1 MQLPVRKESLP
12 MAGALLAAAL
22 AGGTVAVIGAALV
35 GTGEHTTTIR
45 ELVQTPTNAPGTVSQ
60 TSQERPLTVRAIY
73 DRDAPGVVQV
83 TTTTKVKLPQT
94 DWFGNPFGPPGTEVQ
109 RSLGSGFVIDK
120 AGYIV
125 TNYHVVGNAQSVHVS
140 FSNNDS
146 MKAEVI
152 GKDPATDVAL
162 LKVEASSRALKPLSL
177 GDSDGI
183 HVGDQVAAIG
193 NPLGLD
199 RSITLG
205 IVSALHRS
213 LTSPEGTPI
222 DRVIQTDAALNH
234 GNSGGPLLNAEGKV
248 VGVSSAIST
257 GSTGGEGSIGIGF
270 AIPINTVS
278 DVVAE
283 LKAQGHVDHPY
294 LGVVTRPVSTTMA
307 RIFNLPV
314 QKGLL
319 VESVAAGSGADRAGL
334 HGGTDQVVVEG
345 ESYQLGGDVI
355 TKADGMAIA
364 TTEDLREIV
373 SQHKPGESLSV
384 VFYPS
389 TAHRGTA
396 PVKAEIKLGRQSPL
410 P

>member
-1 MQLPVRKESLP
+1 
-12 MAGALLAAAL
+12 MAGALLAAAI

-45 ELVQTPTNAPGTVSQ
+45 ELVPNPPSVAGDVSQ

-73 DRDAPGVVQV
+73 DHDAPGVVQV

-94 DWFGNPFGPPGTEVQ
+94 DWFGNPFGPSGTEVQ

-120 AGYIV
+120 AGFIV

-146 MKAEVI
+146 MKAEII

-162 LKVEASSRALKPLSL
+162 LKVEASSRALKPLPL

-234 GNSGGPLLNAEGKV
+234 GNSGGPLLNAQGQV

-257 GSTGGEGSIGIGF
+257 GDAGEGNIGIGF
-270 AIPINTVS
+270 AIPINTVR

-283 LKAQGHVDHPY
+283 LKAQGHVDHPS

-319 VESVAAGSGADRAGL
+319 IESVTAGSGADRAGL

-355 TKADGMAIA
+355 TKADGMAVS
-364 TTEDLREIV
+364 TTEGLREVV

-384 VFYPS
+384 VFY
-389 TAHRGTA
+389 RGTE

>member
-1 MQLPVRKESLP
+1 

-22 AGGTVAVIGAALV
+22 AGGTVAVIGAALF

-45 ELVQTPTNAPGTVSQ
+45 ELVPTPPSVTGDVSQ
-60 TSQERPLTVRAIY
+60 TSQARPLTVRAIY

-125 TNYHVVGNAQSVHVS
+125 TNYHVVGNAQSVKVS

-146 MKAEVI
+146 MKAEII

-234 GNSGGPLLNAEGKV
+234 GNSGGPLLNAQGQV

-257 GSTGGEGSIGIGF
+257 GDAGEGNIGIGF
-270 AIPINTVS
+270 AIPINTVR

-355 TKADGMAIA
+355 TKADGM
-364 TTEDLREIV
+364 TVTNTEGLREIV
-373 SQHKPGESLSV
+373 SQHKPGDSLSV
-384 VFYPS
+384 VFY
-389 TAHRGTA
+389 RGTE

>member
-1 MQLPVRKESLP
+1 
-12 MAGALLAAAL
+12 MAGALFVAAL
-22 AGGTVAVIGAALV
+22 AGGTVAVVGAALV
-35 GTGEHTTTIR
+35 GTGEHTTTVR
-45 ELVQTPTNAPGTVSQ
+45 EIVQQEPLSQSNVSQ
-60 TSQERPLTVRAIY
+60 ADQGRRLTVRDIY
-73 DRDAPGVVQV
+73 KLDAPGVVQV

-94 DWFGNPFGPPGTEVQ
+94 DWLGNPFGIRGTEVQ

-125 TNYHVVGNAQSVHVS
+125 TNYHVVGGARTVQVS

-146 MKAEVI
+146 MNAKII
-152 GKDPATDVAL
+152 GKDPATDIAL
-162 LKVEASSRALKPLSL
+162 LKVQASSRALKALDL
-177 GDSDGI
+177 GNSDNVE
-183 HVGDQVAAIG
+183 VGDEVAAIG

-234 GNSGGPLLNAEGKV
+234 GNSGGPLLNAQGQV
-248 VGVSSAIST
+248 VGVSSAVST
-257 GSTGGEGSIGIGF
+257 ENAAEGNTGIGF
-270 AIPINTVS
+270 AIPINTVR

-294 LGVVTRPVSTTMA
+294 IGVVTRPVTSTIA
-307 RIFNLPV
+307 RISNLPV

-334 HGGTDQVVVEG
+334 RGGTSQVVVEG

-355 TKADGMAIA
+355 TRADGMAVS
-364 TTEDLREIV
+364 TMEGLREIV

-384 VFYPS
+384 EFY
-389 TAHRGTA
+389 RGTE
-396 PVKAEIKLGRQSPL
+396 PLKADIKLGRQSPL

>member
-1 MQLPVRKESLP
+1 
-12 MAGALLAAAL
+12 MAGALLLAAL

-35 GTGEHTTTIR
+35 GTGDHTTTIR
-45 ELVQTPTNAPGTVSQ
+45 EFVQPPPNLPGNVAQ
-60 TSQERPLTVRAIY
+60 TSQDRPLTVRDIY
-73 DRDAPGVVQV
+73 ERDAPGVVQV

-125 TNYHVVGNAQSVHVS
+125 TNYHVVGDAQSVKVS

-146 MKAEVI
+146 MRAEIV

-162 LKVEASSRALKPLSL
+162 LKVRATSRALKPLPL
-177 GDSDGI
+177 GDSDGV

-234 GNSGGPLLNAEGKV
+234 GNSGGPLLNAQGKV

-257 GSTGGEGSIGIGF
+257 GGTGGEGNIGIGF

-294 LGVVTRPVSTTMA
+294 LGVVTRPVSATMA

-319 VESVAAGSGADRAGL
+319 VESVAAESGADRAGL
-334 HGGTDQVVVEG
+334 QGGTDQVVVEG

-355 TKADGMAIA
+355 TKADGMAVS
-364 TTEDLREIV
+364 TMEGLREIV
-373 SQHKPGESLSV
+373 SQHKPGESMSV
-384 VFYPS
+384 VFY
-389 TAHRGTA
+389 RGTE

>member
-1 MQLPVRKESLP
+1 MP

-45 ELVQTPTNAPGTVSQ
+45 ELVPAPQSLPGDISQ
-60 TSQERPLTVRAIY
+60 TSQARPLTVRAIY

-94 DWFGNPFGPPGTEVQ
+94 DWFGNPFGPSGTEVQ

-120 AGYIV
+120 AGFIV

-146 MKAEVI
+146 MKAEII

-162 LKVEASSRALKPLSL
+162 LKVQASSRALKPLSL
-177 GDSDGI
+177 GDSDRI

-234 GNSGGPLLNAEGKV
+234 GNSGGPLLNAQGQV

-257 GSTGGEGSIGIGF
+257 GDAGEGNIGIGF
-270 AIPINTVS
+270 AIPINTVR

-283 LKAQGHVDHPY
+283 LKAHGHVDHPY

-334 HGGTDQVVVEG
+334 HGGTSQVVVEG

-355 TKADGMAIA
+355 TKADGM
-364 TTEDLREIV
+364 TVTDTEGLREIV

-384 VFYPS
+384 VFYR
-389 TAHRGTA
+389 TGTGTK
-396 PVKAEIKLGRQSPL
+396 PEPLKAQIKLGRQSPL

>member
-1 MQLPVRKESLP
+1 
-12 MAGALLAAAL
+12 MAGALFAAAL

-45 ELVQTPTNAPGTVSQ
+45 EIVQPTPLSPGNVSE
-60 TSQERPLTVRAIY
+60 TSQARPLTVREIY

-83 TTTTKVKLPQT
+83 TTTTTVKLPQT

-125 TNYHVVGNAQSVHVS
+125 TNYHVVGNAHAVHVS

-152 GKDPATDVAL
+152 GKDPETDVAL
-162 LKVEASSRALKPLSL
+162 LKVEASSGALKPLTL
-177 GDSDGI
+177 GDSDGV

-234 GNSGGPLLNAEGKV
+234 GNSGGPLLNAQGQV

-257 GSTGGEGSIGIGF
+257 ADGAEGNSGIGF
-270 AIPINTVS
+270 AIPINTVR

-283 LKAQGHVDHPY
+283 LRAQGHVDHPY

-307 RIFNLPV
+307 EIFNLPV
-314 QKGLL
+314 RSGLL
-319 VESVAAGSGADRAGL
+319 IESVAAGSGADRAGL
-334 HGGTDQVVVEG
+334 RGGTKQVVVEG

-355 TKADGMAIA
+355 TKADGM
-364 TTEDLREIV
+364 TVTSTERLREIV
-373 SQHKPGESLSV
+373 SEHKPGQTLSV
-384 VFYPS
+384 EYYRD
-389 TAHRGTA
+389 RGTE
-396 PVKAEIKLGRQSPL
+396 PLKAEVKLGRQSPL

>member
-1 MQLPVRKESLP
+1 

-45 ELVQTPTNAPGTVSQ
+45 ELVQAPASVPGNVSQ
-60 TSQERPLTVRAIY
+60 TSEERPLTVRAIY

-120 AGYIV
+120 AGHIV
-125 TNYHVVGNAQSVHVS
+125 TNYHVVGDAQSVHVS

-146 MKAEVI
+146 MKAEII

-162 LKVEASSRALKPLSL
+162 LKVVASSRALKPLPL

-234 GNSGGPLLNAEGKV
+234 GNSGGPLLNAQGQV

-257 GSTGGEGSIGIGF
+257 GDTGAQGNIGIGF
-270 AIPINTVS
+270 AIPINTVR

-283 LKAQGHVDHPY
+283 LKAEGHVDHPY
-294 LGVVTRPVSTTMA
+294 LGVVTRPVSTAMA

-319 VESVAAGSGADRAGL
+319 VESVTAGSGADRAGL
-334 HGGTDQVVVEG
+334 RGGADQVVVEG

-355 TKADGMAIA
+355 TKADGMAVS
-364 TTEDLREIV
+364 TMEGLREIV
-373 SQHKPGESLSV
+373 SQHKPGETLSV
-384 VFYPS
+384 VFY
-389 TAHRGTA
+389 RGA
-396 PVKAEIKLGRQSPL
+396 EPLKAEIKLGRQSPL

>member
-1 MQLPVRKESLP
+1 
-12 MAGALLAAAL
+12 MAGALFAAAL
-22 AGGTVAVIGAALV
+22 AGGTVAVIGAAVV

-45 ELVQTPTNAPGTVSQ
+45 ELIPAPPTVAGNVTE
-60 TSQERPLTVRAIY
+60 TSRERPLTVRAIY

-83 TTTTKVKLPQT
+83 TTTTKVKLPQS

-125 TNYHVVGNAQSVHVS
+125 TNYHVVGNAQSVQVS

-146 MKAEVI
+146 MKAEII

-162 LKVEASSRALKPLSL
+162 LKVEASSRALKPLAL

-234 GNSGGPLLNAEGKV
+234 GNSGGPLLNAQGQV

-257 GSTGGEGSIGIGF
+257 GDSGETNTGIGF
-270 AIPINTVS
+270 AIPINTVR

-294 LGVVTRPVSTTMA
+294 LGVVTRPVSATMA

-314 QKGLL
+314 PKGLL

-334 HGGTDQVVVEG
+334 RGGSSQVVVEG

-355 TKADGMAIA
+355 TKADGMDVS
-364 TTEDLREIV
+364 TTEGLREIV
-373 SQHKPGESLSV
+373 SQHKPGDSLSV
-384 VFYPS
+384 EYY
-389 TAHRGTA
+389 RGA
-396 PVKAEIKLGRQSPL
+396 QPFKAEIKLGRQSPL

>member
-1 MQLPVRKESLP
+1 
-12 MAGALLAAAL
+12 MAGALFAAAL
-22 AGGTVAVIGAALV
+22 AGGTVAVIGAAII

-45 ELVQTPTNAPGTVSQ
+45 ELVPAAPTLPADVSQ
-60 TSQERPLTVRAIY
+60 TSQDRPLTVRDIY

-146 MKAEVI
+146 MKAEMI

-177 GDSDGI
+177 GDSDGV

-234 GNSGGPLLNAEGKV
+234 GNSGGPLLNAQGQV
-248 VGVSSAIST
+248 VGVSSAVST
-257 GSTGGEGSIGIGF
+257 GNLGETNTGIGF
-270 AIPINTVS
+270 AIPINTVR

-283 LKAQGHVDHPY
+283 LRAHGHVDHPY
-294 LGVVTRPVSTTMA
+294 LGVVTRPVSTAMA

-319 VESVAAGSGADRAGL
+319 VESVAPGSGADRAGL
-334 HGGTDQVVVEG
+334 RGGTSQVVVEG

-355 TKADGMAIA
+355 TKADGVSVS
-364 TTEDLREIV
+364 TTEELREIV
-373 SQHKPGESLSV
+373 SELKPGDSLPV
-384 VFYPS
+384 VFYRV
-389 TAHRGTA
+389 TADGSELL
-396 PVKAEIKLGRQSPL
+396 KAQIKLGRQSPL

>member
-1 MQLPVRKESLP
+1 
-12 MAGALLAAAL
+12 MAGALLVAAL

-45 ELVQTPTNAPGTVSQ
+45 ELVETPASVPGNVSQ
-60 TSQERPLTVRAIY
+60 TESPLTVRAIY

-94 DWFGNPFGPPGTEVQ
+94 DWFGNPFGPSGSEVQ
-109 RSLGSGFVIDK
+109 RSLGSGFVVDK

-125 TNYHVVGNAQSVHVS
+125 TNYHVVGDAQSVHVS

-146 MKAEVI
+146 MKARII

-162 LKVEASSRALKPLSL
+162 LKVEASSRALKPLPL

-234 GNSGGPLLNAEGKV
+234 GNSGGPLLNAQGQV

-257 GSTGGEGSIGIGF
+257 GDTGSEGNIGIGF
-270 AIPINTVS
+270 AIPINTVR

-294 LGVVTRPVSTTMA
+294 LGVVTRPVSPTMA
-307 RIFNLPV
+307 RIFSLPV
-314 QKGLL
+314 PKGLL
-319 VESVAAGSGADRAGL
+319 VESVTAGSGADRAGL
-334 HGGTDQVVVEG
+334 HGGTDEVVVEG

-355 TKADGMAIA
+355 TKADGMSVS
-364 TTEDLREIV
+364 TTERLRDIV
-373 SQHKPGESLSV
+373 SQHKPGDSLSV
-384 VFYPS
+384 EFY
-389 TAHRGTA
+389 RGRDSA
-396 PVKAEIKLGRQSPL
+396 PLKAEIKLGRQSPL

>member
-1 MQLPVRKESLP
+1 

-45 ELVQTPTNAPGTVSQ
+45 ELVPAPPSFSGNVSE
-60 TSQERPLTVRAIY
+60 TSQERPLTVRDIY

-94 DWFGNPFGPPGTEVQ
+94 DWFGNPWGPPGTEVQ

-125 TNYHVVGNAQSVHVS
+125 TNYHVVGDAQSVHVS

-146 MKAEVI
+146 MKAKVI

-162 LKVEASSRALKPLSL
+162 LKVEASSRALRPLWL
-177 GDSDGI
+177 GDSDSI

-234 GNSGGPLLNAEGKV
+234 GNSGGPLLNAQGQV
-248 VGVSSAIST
+248 VGVSSAV
-257 GSTGGEGSIGIGF
+257 STGGSGDGNTGIGF
-270 AIPINTVS
+270 AIPINTVR

-294 LGVVTRPVSTTMA
+294 LGVVTRPMSATIA
-307 RIFNLPV
+307 RMSNLPV

-334 HGGTDQVVVEG
+334 RGGTSQVVVEG

-355 TKADGMAIA
+355 TKADGMSVS
-364 TTEDLREIV
+364 TTEGLREIV

-384 VFYPS
+384 EFY
-389 TAHRGTA
+389 RGTE
-396 PVKAEIKLGRQSPL
+396 PLKAEIKLGRQSPL